1 MLEEQLVII
10 EDRAKLLDRIVMDLQ
25 TDLKRLINETE
36 KLKNKLNSIDS
47 GCGSCCSKRC
57 E

>member
-1 MLEEQLVII
+1 MLEEQLIVI
-10 EDRAKLLDRIVMDLQ
+10 EDRAKLLDKIVMDLQ
-25 TDLKRLINETE
+25 TDLKRLMSETQ
-36 KLKNKLNSIDS
+36 KLKNKLNNVDS

>member
-10 EDRAKLLDRIVMDLQ
+10 EDRAKLLDKIVTDLQ
-25 TDLKRLINETE
+25 TDLKRLMNETE
-36 KLKNKLNSIDS
+36 KLKKKLSAIDY
-47 GCGSCCSKRC
+47 CPKRC

>member
-10 EDRAKLLDRIVMDLQ
+10 EDRAKLLDKIVTDLQ
-25 TDLKRLINETE
+25 TDLKRLMNETE
-36 KLKNKLNSIDS
+36 KLKKKLSAID
-47 GCGSCCSKRC
+47 CCSKRC

>member
-10 EDRAKLLDRIVMDLQ
+10 EDRAKLLDKIVTDLQ
-25 TDLKRLINETE
+25 TDLKRLMNETE
-36 KLKNKLNSIDS
+36 KLKNKLSEID
-47 GCGSCCSKRC
+47 CCSKRC

>member
-25 TDLKRLINETE
+25 TDLKRLMSETE
-36 KLKNKLNSIDS
+36 KLKTKLNSIDS